1 MMRPGRCCRRYE
13 TSISIICLTF
23 IFWHQ
28 NAEPSH
34 GSAGFF
40 PLDSA
45 QTSSGTNESDDDRD
59 IRSIVTRLNEKY
71 GRQWSFKILS
81 HDIDENV
88 AIVLGEITASGMTKQ
103 QFGTATLHHAE
114 GEALKAATTTAFIKT
129 AALFG
134 IHTAKRQVDTSP
146 IRESVPVPSS
156 APLKG
161 PPAASPE
168 TEQVVIRPEQQVTN
182 TVIAW
187 SQAWSQQDADTYL
200 SFYAPEFQTPSNVP
214 RRDWETVR
222 RQRLTK
228 PGFIEVMVSDL
239 KVLPINST
247 MVYVRFTQ
255 SYRSDTL
262 QSVVDKEFKLKQKND
277 RWEIAMERV
286 IR

>member
-45 QTSSGTNESDDDRD
+45 QTSSGMNESDDDRD
-59 IRSIVTRLNEKY
+59 TRSIVTRLNEKY

-88 AIVLGEITASGMTKQ
+88 AVVLGEITASGVTKQ

-114 GEALKAATTTAFIKT
+114 GEALKAATSTPFIKT

-161 PPAASPE
+161 PPAAPLE
-168 TEQVVIRPEQQVTN
+168 EQVVISLEQQVTN

-200 SFYAPEFQTPSNVP
+200 SFYAPEFQTPSKVP

-262 QSVVDKEFKLKQKND
+262 QSVADKEFKLKQKND

>member
-34 GSAGFF
+34 GSAGFS

-45 QTSSGTNESDDDRD
+45 QTSSGMNESDDDRD
-59 IRSIVTRLNEKY
+59 TRSIVTRLNEKY

-88 AIVLGEITASGMTKQ
+88 AVVLGEITASGVTKQ

-114 GEALKAATTTAFIKT
+114 GEALKAATSTAFIKT

-146 IRESVPVPSS
+146 IRESIPVPSS

-161 PPAASPE
+161 PPAAPLE
-168 TEQVVIRPEQQVTN
+168 TEQVVISLEQQVTN

-200 SFYAPEFQTPSNVP
+200 SFYAPEFQTPSKVP

-262 QSVVDKEFKLKQKND
+262 QSVADKEFKLKQKND

>member
-45 QTSSGTNESDDDRD
+45 QTSSGMNESDDDRD
-59 IRSIVTRLNEKY
+59 TRSIVTRLNEKY

-88 AIVLGEITASGMTKQ
+88 AVVLGEITASGVTKQ

-114 GEALKAATTTAFIKT
+114 GEALKAATSTAFIKT

-161 PPAASPE
+161 PPAAPLE
-168 TEQVVIRPEQQVTN
+168 TEQVVISLEQQVTN

-200 SFYAPEFQTPSNVP
+200 SFYAPEFQTPSKVP

-247 MVYVRFTQ
+247 MVYVWFTQ
-255 SYRSDTL
+255 SFRSDTL
-262 QSVVDKEFKLKQKND
+262 QSVADKEFKLKQKND
-277 RWEIAMERV
+277 RWEITMERV

>member
-1 MMRPGRCCRRYE
+1 MMRRCRCCRRYG

-34 GSAGFF
+34 ASAGFF

-45 QTSSGTNESDDDRD
+45 QTSSGMNETDDDRD
-59 IRSIVTRLNEKY
+59 TRSIVTRLNEKY

-103 QFGTATLHHAE
+103 QFGTATLYHAE
-114 GEALKAATTTAFIKT
+114 GEALKAATSTAFIKT

-134 IHTAKRQVDTSP
+134 IHTAKRQVDTPP

-156 APLKG
+156 APVKD
-161 PPAASPE
+161 PPAAPPE
-168 TEQVVIRPEQQVTN
+168 TEQVIISPEQQVTN

-187 SQAWSQQDADTYL
+187 SQAWSQQDAETYL

-222 RQRLTK
+222 RQRLSK
-228 PGFIEVMVSDL
+228 PGFIEVMVSDI

-247 MVYVRFTQ
+247 IVYVRFTQ

-262 QSVVDKEFKLKQKND
+262 QSVVDKEFKLKQEND
-277 RWEIAMERV
+277 RWKIVRERV